1 MLTPKQNTQIR
12 CNNENLPGNF
22 LQVRY
27 AFALPLPA
35 TFSFF
40 FYLKNWFSGTQR
52 GFNFSALRDVDSFIH
67 PEKQWQH
74 D

>member
-22 LQVRY
+22 LQVGY
-27 AFALPLPA
+27 VFALPLPA

-40 FYLKNWFSGTQR
+40 FYLKNWFSGIR
-52 GFNFSALRDVDSFIH
+52 HGFNIPALRDVDSFIH
-67 PEKQWQH
+67 PEKTMAA
-74 D
+74 

>member
-1 MLTPKQNTQIR
+1 
-12 CNNENLPGNF
+12 

-40 FYLKNWFSGTQR
+40 FYLKNWFSGIR
-52 GFNFSALRDVDSFIH
+52 HCFNIPALWDVDSFIH
-67 PEKQWQH
+67 PEKTMGA
-74 D
+74 